1 MKVMGNKFQSAILQR
16 KTEWEKGQGNKTKQN
31 KLERPK
37 ELEEEIKKKKTSPF
51 SGTTQETMKIPKAI
65 KPISKIIFR
74 V

>member
-37 ELEEEIKKKKTSPF
+37 ELEEEIKKKKKT
-51 SGTTQETMKIPKAI
+51 
-65 KPISKIIFR
+65 KPIFWHNPGNNENSKGYQTYIKDNL
-74 V
+74 

>member
-37 ELEEEIKKKKTSPF
+37 ELEEEIKKKKN
-51 SGTTQETMKIPKAI
+51 
-65 KPISKIIFR
+65 KPIFWHNPGNNENSKGYQTYIKDNL
-74 V
+74 

>member
-37 ELEEEIKKKKTSPF
+37 ELEEEIKKKNKKNQAHFLAQPRK
-51 SGTTQETMKIPKAI
+51 Q
-65 KPISKIIFR
+65 
-74 V
+74 